1 MSEEMVEELRPGS
14 YVTKAIRLVRPLA
27 EGGMGRLWIAE
38 HEALGTQVVVKFMA
52 EDLEGRD
59 GATERFAREAAIAA
73 AVRSPHVVTVFDS
86 GTTDDGRPYIVME
99 KLDGCDLALYLQR
112 YGRMPARDALS
123 LVSQL
128 ALALAK
134 AHEIGIV
141 HRDLKPEN
149 VFLCEP
155 YGGERF
161 VKLLDFGTAKRQL
174 GMPVK
179 TTTGQLVGTPYYMSP
194 EQIIGEP
201 TDARSDL
208 WSLGVVAFEVLT
220 GRRPFEGSTVGAITL
235 AIHTARAKI
244 SAIAPELPSSLDA
257 WFERACARERT
268 ERFQDA
274 RAMAD
279 AFLAAFSLQG
289 QVFRGRVDTLPLP
302 DLVAPPEAYPSVA
315 APPPSFPSVP
325 PPESYPSMA
334 PLSASLLPP
343 ERARSS
349 SKWIIGGTAFAM
361 VSAILA
367 VVTHQGGSHAASASS
382 PVSPPASTQAPP
394 VMTTEPTVA
403 PTPAPPPVVPSA
415 TPAVT
420 PSASADRPAA
430 TATASASAAP
440 RAVPSA
446 TASGSASA
454 APSTSGS
461 TATPA
466 KKRPAADELP
476 TFKPNPAVE
485 DSEDEQ
491 PSEHVAPARSAPVP
505 SAPRVV
511 TPRAVPMPEGTSEPQ
526 DDATSP

>member
-1 MSEEMVEELRPGS
+1 
-14 YVTKAIRLVRPLA
+14 
-27 EGGMGRLWIAE
+27 MGRLWIAE

-52 EDLEGRD
+52 EDLEARE
-59 GATERFAREAAIAA
+59 GAAERFSREAAIAA
-73 AVRSPHVVTVFDS
+73 AIRSPHVVTVFDS

-99 KLDGCDLALYLQR
+99 KLDGCDLAHYLER
-112 YGRMPARDALS
+112 YGRMSARDALS
-123 LVSQL
+123 LVTQL
-128 ALALAK
+128 ALALSK
-134 AHEIGIV
+134 AHEIGVV

-149 VFLCEP
+149 IFLCEP
-155 YGGERF
+155 YGGDRF

-174 GMPVK
+174 GMPAK

-235 AIHTARAKI
+235 SIHTSRARI
-244 SAIAPELPSSLDA
+244 SSMAPELPSSLDT
-257 WFERACARERT
+257 WFEQACARERS

-302 DLVAPPEAYPSVA
+302 DLVAPPEAYPSLA
-315 APPPSFPSVP
+315 APPPSYPSFP

-349 SKWIIGGTAFAM
+349 TKWIIGGVAFA
-361 VSAILA
+361 VLSTILA
-367 VVTHQGGSHAASASS
+367 VVTHHGTGASASAAS
-382 PVSPPASTQAPP
+382 PATAVTTVLPEPSTPVTPPPAPMQPPIAVAPAAPP
-394 VMTTEPTVA
+394 AVHSSA
-403 PTPAPPPVVPSA
+403 PVVPSA
-415 TPAVT
+415 SS
-420 PSASADRPAA
+420 SAP
-430 TATASASAAP
+430 P

-446 TASGSASA
+446 TPSASA
-454 APSTSGS
+454 SASSSSSATVAPTKK
-461 TATPA
+461 APA
-466 KKRPAADELP
+466 EAELP
-476 TFKPNPAVE
+476 KFKPNPSVDDVDDE
-485 DSEDEQ
+485 DS
-491 PSEHVAPARSAPVP
+491 SEHVAPAPSPSPRPAPRPVP
-505 SAPRVV
+505 PPAPSDG
-511 TPRAVPMPEGTSEPQ
+511 EHESQ
-526 DDATSP
+526 DDSTSP